1 MVARNSSYFLEGE
14 LNDFDRIGRKII
26 AILQVQW

>member
-14 LNDFDRIGRKII
+14 LNNFDRIGRTII